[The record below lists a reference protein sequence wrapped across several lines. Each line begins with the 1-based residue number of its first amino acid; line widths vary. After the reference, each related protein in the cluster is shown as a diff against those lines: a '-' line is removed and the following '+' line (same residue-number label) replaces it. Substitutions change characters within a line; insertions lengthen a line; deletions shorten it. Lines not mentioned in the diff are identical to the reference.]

1 MCNTILF
8 TRNDLRCALSWL
20 CECAVMVSLIVLA
33 VCGGL
38 ISTAHTAELSR
49 TAAYGAVSALV
60 WAVVFATAAWRMERE
75 DVYIARWT
83 EK

>member
-1 MCNTILF
+1 MNT
-8 TRNDLRCALSWL
+8 NDLRCALSWL
-20 CECAVMVSLIVLA
+20 CECAVMVSLVVLA

-49 TAAYGAVSALV
+49 TAAYGAVSSLV
-60 WAVVFATAAWRMERE
+60 WALVFAAAVRRLEQE
-75 DVYIARWT
+75 EVYIERWS

>member
-1 MCNTILF
+1 MNT
-8 TRNDLRCALSWL
+8 NDLRCALSWL
-20 CECAVMVSLIVLA
+20 CECAVMVSLVVLA

-60 WAVVFATAAWRMERE
+60 WAAVFATAVRRLEIE
-75 DVYIARWT
+75 DMYIARWT

>member
-1 MCNTILF
+1 MRECV
-8 TRNDLRCALSWL
+8 REAAVWL

-33 VCGGL
+33 VCGGM

-60 WAVVFATAAWRMERE
+60 WAAVFAAASRRLERE
-75 DVYIARWT
+75 DVYIERWT